1 MYRTLHALAAVAT
14 LSLAASNAAAQDIV
28 QYTHEPLLMNGSDLV
43 PVCQRAAENHYLAQ
57 GASISNWT
65 ASYHDRGNGLYVDG
79 RLRVNGNTASV
90 HCTAARGSR
99 ERELTMKINETGG

>member
-1 MYRTLHALAAVAT
+1 MAEGQGE
-14 LSLAASNAAAQDIV
+14 SGNIV
-28 QYTHEPLLMNGSDLV
+28 QYTPEPLLMNGSDLV

-79 RLRVNGNTASV
+79 RLCVNGNTASV
-90 HCTAARGSR
+90 HCTDARGSR
-99 ERELTMKINETGG
+99 EGELTMKIDETGG